1 MTWTQGWRPKQPTLI
16 RIACNVVADDAR
28 LGDVFSPRSI
38 CLEVKMDWIQGWLP
52 EQPYNLK

>member
-28 LGDVFSPRSI
+28 LGDFYTP
-38 CLEVKMDWIQGWLP
+38 Q
-52 EQPYNLK
+52 